1 MKSVKDLIKFWE
13 NIANP
18 KNDQPSNVNTLKVVD
33 DHWKLNDTKPAKN
46 SNSEPRFIVKNE
58 ARQRICLGLPFKE
71 GMDNDFHKI
80 KEAPVYVEKVQV
92 YVYDNCGDE
101 KCANDP
107 KKIFKNDTKN
117 DSVSCLNN
125 YSSIQNTKL
134 IKRQVKNEKGNVHKN
149 KRKKRWEGISDPKER
164 LSHLYI

>member
-13 NIANP
+13 YIANP

-33 DHWKLNDTKPAKN
+33 DHWKLNDKPAKHYN
-46 SNSEPRFIVKNE
+46 NETRSIVKNE
-58 ARQRICLGLPFKE
+58 ARQRICLCLPFKE
-71 GMDNDFHKI
+71 DMDNDFHKI
-80 KEAPVYVEKVQV
+80 KEAPVYVAMVQV
-92 YVYDNCGDE
+92 NVYDNCGDE
-101 KCANDP
+101 KCENDS

-117 DSVSCLNN
+117 DSVNCLNN
-125 YSSIQNTKL
+125 YSSILNTKL
-134 IKRQVKNEKGNVHKN
+134 IKRQVKNEKGNVQKN

>member
-18 KNDQPSNVNTLKVVD
+18 KNYQSSNVNTLKVVD
-33 DHWKLNDTKPAKN
+33 DHWKLNDTKPVKHYN
-46 SNSEPRFIVKNE
+46 NEPRSIVKNE

-71 GMDNDFHKI
+71 GVDNDFNKI
-80 KEAPVYVEKVQV
+80 KEAPVYVAMVQV

-101 KCANDP
+101 KCKKES
-107 KKIFKNDTKN
+107 KKIFKNNTKN
-117 DSVSCLNN
+117 DSVN
-125 YSSIQNTKL
+125 YLDNSSSILSTKS
-134 IKRQVKNEKGNVHKN
+134 IKRQVKNEKSNVQKN

>member
-18 KNDQPSNVNTLKVVD
+18 KKDQSSNVSTLKVVD
-33 DHWKLNDTKPAKN
+33 EHWKLNDTKPAN
-46 SNSEPRFIVKNE
+46 HCNNEPRFIVKNE

-80 KEAPVYVEKVQV
+80 KEAPVYVAMVQAN
-92 YVYDNCGDE
+92 VYDNCGDE
-101 KCANDP
+101 KCGNDS
-107 KKIFKNDTKN
+107 KKIFKNDSKN
-117 DSVSCLNN
+117 DIVN
-125 YSSIQNTKL
+125 YLDNSSSILSTKS
-134 IKRQVKNEKGNVHKN
+134 IKKQVKNEKSNVQKN